1 MNREKLIDNI
11 LTAFMLF
18 RDLLHSRCNI
28 LCHRPLCAFRKV
40 SDDETFELGCNFI
53 DWLGVL
59 LSDFLIV
66 AIKRLIEF
74 LSVNTVLSVLGALLL
89 STILG
94 GTLMLL
100 IIQNE
105 SGNREKTMKT
115 KPTEIY
121 STHDWWKQT
130 GRKNSC

>member
-1 MNREKLIDNI
+1 MEHLNWAAILLIGW
-11 LTAFMLF
+11 AFYF
-18 RDLLHSRCNI
+18 QI
-28 LCHRPLCAFRKV
+28 
-40 SDDETFELGCNFI
+40 
-53 DWLGVL
+53 
-59 LSDFLIV
+59 FLIV

-105 SGNREKTMKT
+105 SGE
-115 KPTEIY
+115 
-121 STHDWWKQT
+121 
-130 GRKNSC
+130 

>member
-1 MNREKLIDNI
+1 MAMKYLNWAAI
-11 LTAFMLF
+11 LLVGWAFYFQIFM
-18 RDLLHSRCNI
+18 
-28 LCHRPLCAFRKV
+28 
-40 SDDETFELGCNFI
+40 
-53 DWLGVL
+53 
-59 LSDFLIV
+59 IV

-105 SGNREKTMKT
+105 SGE
-115 KPTEIY
+115 
-121 STHDWWKQT
+121 
-130 GRKNSC
+130 

>member
-1 MNREKLIDNI
+1 MKHLNWAAILLIGWVFYFQI
-11 LTAFMLF
+11 
-18 RDLLHSRCNI
+18 
-28 LCHRPLCAFRKV
+28 
-40 SDDETFELGCNFI
+40 
-53 DWLGVL
+53 
-59 LSDFLIV
+59 FLIV

-105 SGNREKTMKT
+105 SGE
-115 KPTEIY
+115 
-121 STHDWWKQT
+121 
-130 GRKNSC
+130 

>member
-1 MNREKLIDNI
+1 MKHLNWAAILLIGW
-11 LTAFMLF
+11 AF
-18 RDLLHSRCNI
+18 
-28 LCHRPLCAFRKV
+28 
-40 SDDETFELGCNFI
+40 
-53 DWLGVL
+53 L

-100 IIQNE
+100 IIQ
-105 SGNREKTMKT
+105 K
-115 KPTEIY
+115 
-121 STHDWWKQT
+121 
-130 GRKNSC
+130 

>member
-1 MNREKLIDNI
+1 MKHLNWAAILLIGWALYFQI
-11 LTAFMLF
+11 FM
-18 RDLLHSRCNI
+18 
-28 LCHRPLCAFRKV
+28 
-40 SDDETFELGCNFI
+40 
-53 DWLGVL
+53 
-59 LSDFLIV
+59 IV

-105 SGNREKTMKT
+105 SGE
-115 KPTEIY
+115 
-121 STHDWWKQT
+121 
-130 GRKNSC
+130 

>member
-1 MNREKLIDNI
+1 MKHLKWAAILLIGG
-11 LTAFMLF
+11 AFYFQIFM
-18 RDLLHSRCNI
+18 
-28 LCHRPLCAFRKV
+28 
-40 SDDETFELGCNFI
+40 
-53 DWLGVL
+53 
-59 LSDFLIV
+59 IV

-105 SGNREKTMKT
+105 SGE
-115 KPTEIY
+115 
-121 STHDWWKQT
+121 
-130 GRKNSC
+130 

>member
-1 MNREKLIDNI
+1 M
-11 LTAFMLF
+11 
-18 RDLLHSRCNI
+18 
-28 LCHRPLCAFRKV
+28 
-40 SDDETFELGCNFI
+40 
-53 DWLGVL
+53 
-59 LSDFLIV
+59 IV

-105 SGNREKTMKT
+105 SGE
-115 KPTEIY
+115 
-121 STHDWWKQT
+121 
-130 GRKNSC
+130 

>member
-1 MNREKLIDNI
+1 MKHLNWVAILLIGW
-11 LTAFMLF
+11 AFYF
-18 RDLLHSRCNI
+18 QI
-28 LCHRPLCAFRKV
+28 
-40 SDDETFELGCNFI
+40 
-53 DWLGVL
+53 
-59 LSDFLIV
+59 FLIV

-105 SGNREKTMKT
+105 SGE
-115 KPTEIY
+115 
-121 STHDWWKQT
+121 
-130 GRKNSC
+130 

>member
-1 MNREKLIDNI
+1 MKHLNWAAILLIGW
-11 LTAFMLF
+11 AFY
-18 RDLLHSRCNI
+18 
-28 LCHRPLCAFRKV
+28 
-40 SDDETFELGCNFI
+40 
-53 DWLGVL
+53 
-59 LSDFLIV
+59 LIV

-105 SGNREKTMKT
+105 SGE
-115 KPTEIY
+115 
-121 STHDWWKQT
+121 
-130 GRKNSC
+130 